1 MSKRLQELE
10 YFAQKFR
17 DDNSLSEK
25 EPIRIKS
32 ILQKNNILTVYK
44 PLSSGLSGMSIKIK
58 SETKKGEIDDN
69 SIRFILVNSKHSIGK
84 QHFTICHELYH
95 LYFQEKFSSSISI
108 AGKFDKK
115 GNPEEYDADLFAAYL
130 LLPKWG
136 IWELIP
142 EDERVKN
149 KISIATILSI
159 EQYYSC
165 SHSSL
170 LFRLVEL
177 KLIDEN
183 FRLQHLKG
191 IKSYARKL
199 GYDTRLYE
207 EGNHNLVIGNY
218 GTLAY
223 KAWEDGII
231 SESSYVSLL
240 EDLGVDISKLSTS
253 DDNGE
258 D

>member
-115 GNPEEYDADLFAAYL
+115 GNPEEYDADLFAMTLHGFRLYAFVFL
-130 LLPKWG
+130 INGVNIWASSFFTALNNGVVSGMIAFLRTLLFQIGCIMLLPLVLGLNG
-136 IWELIP
+136 IWMGVVVAEMLTLI
-142 EDERVKN
+142 V
-149 KISIATILSI
+149 TIYFLRS
-159 EQYYSC
+159 
-165 SHSSL
+165 
-170 LFRLVEL
+170 R
-177 KLIDEN
+177 
-183 FRLQHLKG
+183 
-191 IKSYARKL
+191 RKV
-199 GYDTRLYE
+199 YHY
-207 EGNHNLVIGNY
+207 
-218 GTLAY
+218 
-223 KAWEDGII
+223 
-231 SESSYVSLL
+231 
-240 EDLGVDISKLSTS
+240 
-253 DDNGE
+253 
-258 D
+258 

>member
-17 DDNSLSEK
+17 DANSLSEK

-95 LYFQEKFSSSISI
+95 LYFQEKFSSSISF

-149 KISIATILSI
+149 KISIAIGAFGLSNKTTFTPL
-159 EQYYSC
+159 ESVA
-165 SHSSL
+165 SRLETLKSSKVGVYTRG
-170 LFRLVEL
+170 FYICDREL
-177 KLIDEN
+177 
-183 FRLQHLKG
+183 
-191 IKSYARKL
+191 
-199 GYDTRLYE
+199 
-207 EGNHNLVIGNY
+207 
-218 GTLAY
+218 
-223 KAWEDGII
+223 
-231 SESSYVSLL
+231 
-240 EDLGVDISKLSTS
+240 
-253 DDNGE
+253 
-258 D
+258 